1 MKIIFTILG
10 LICVGFGAVGI
21 IIPVLPTVPFL
32 LAATVLFAKGSE
44 KFSKWFSG
52 TKLYKNNLDSFVK
65 SRGMTVNQKIKILI
79 VASIMLIAAF
89 FICSSPAGKIVI
101 AIVFVLKYYYF
112 LVRIK
117 TLPNRNKESVQTE
130 VK

>member
-10 LICVGFGAVGI
+10 LICVGLGAVGI

-52 TKLYKNNLDSFVK
+52 TKLYKNNLDSF
-65 SRGMTVNQKIKILI
+65 IKILI

>member
-1 MKIIFTILG
+1 MVLSLGIRGGDLFYILKILSFMLLCNSKKIY
-10 LICVGFGAVGI
+10 
-21 IIPVLPTVPFL
+21 VLDEPS
-32 LAATVLFAKGSE
+32 A
-44 KFSKWFSG
+44 
-52 TKLYKNNLDSFVK
+52 NLDRIATLRLQNLLLQLKNSGK
-65 SRGMTVNQKIKILI
+65 TLLI
-79 VASIMLIAAF
+79 SEHRLYYLRDVADQVVMLIAAF